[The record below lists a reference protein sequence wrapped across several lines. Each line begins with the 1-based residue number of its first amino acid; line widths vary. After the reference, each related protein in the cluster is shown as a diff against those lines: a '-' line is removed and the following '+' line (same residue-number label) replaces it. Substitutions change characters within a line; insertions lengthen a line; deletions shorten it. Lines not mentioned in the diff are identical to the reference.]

1 MKVSTSYIL
10 WENPMMPQAGDNL
23 IHGATGVSLNRLAQ
37 RRLQFERMN
46 NTARWS
52 CYIFARG
59 VELRRADTHRLV
71 HETESLHWTISVFLG
86 LLST

>member
-46 NTARWS
+46 KQHGAVKLLYSRAVLN
-52 CYIFARG
+52 YG
-59 VELRRADTHRLV
+59 ELTLTDSYTKRKACTGRFPC
-71 HETESLHWTISVFLG
+71 S
-86 LLST
+86 